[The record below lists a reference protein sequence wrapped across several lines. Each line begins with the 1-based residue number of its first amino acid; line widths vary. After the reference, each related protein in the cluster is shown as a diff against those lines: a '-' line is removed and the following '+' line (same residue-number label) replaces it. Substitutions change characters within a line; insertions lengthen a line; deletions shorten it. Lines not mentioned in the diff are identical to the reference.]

1 VILPLIMVL
10 AALGGTFALASGLV
24 RAGIRAGD
32 RPGDATV
39 TAGAQDTGQPDEP
52 RPVIIATVRNPGR
65 VPLVA
70 GFSARR
76 RLVPAWLEAG
86 MTVSVPQR
94 TGRRR
99 FRPGSHAVVGV
110 IEAGAAASFGVPVPV
125 PARAGRYRLTAVIGQ
140 AGGRLR
146 VFRVPVSFGSA
157 AAVPPARAARAA
169 DQH

>member
-10 AALGGTFALASGLV
+10 AALAGTFALASGLL

-39 TAGAQDTGQPDEP
+39 TAEAQDTGQPDEP

-76 RLVPAWLEAG
+76 RLVPGWLDAG
-86 MTVSVPQR
+86 MTVSVPRR

-99 FRPGSHAVVGV
+99 FRPGSQAVVGV
-110 IEAGAAASFGVPVPV
+110 IEAGAAASFGVPVP
-125 PARAGRYRLTAVIGQ
+125 ARARRYRLTAVIGQ
-140 AGGRLR
+140 ASGRLR
-146 VFRVPVSFGSA
+146 VFRVPVSPESA
-157 AAVPPARAARAA
+157 AAGPPARAARAA